1 MDIQQLLTQYPYEKP
16 RPQVQL
22 WLLLF
27 ITIGGLIA
35 LFLAAYHAFQL
46 VASPPQAFFAALL
59 IEVGL
64 VVEAIALI
72 NRPKTF
78 FPWAGLIIGFIVS
91 GSYNYTQAA
100 KAGQGLGGFELFALA
115 FGPLSALAFVSLT
128 LGNELRAYQE
138 KGAEWER
145 NRVEWAEK
153 ERRRLE
159 AKEERKEAQSRK
171 DSGKPEAETFR
182 KPSADLPVNL
192 PPWLPQIPSNLREFK
207 YMVDEGLAVLP
218 PGLTGSDLQ
227 KYIPAVGTDR
237 TGRNWLDGVG
247 YRQLQTNGSNHG

>member
-1 MDIQQLLTQYPYEKP
+1 MDLQQLLNQYPYEKP

-27 ITIGGLIA
+27 ITIGGLVA
-35 LFLAAYHAFQL
+35 LFLAAYHAFSL

-64 VVEAIALI
+64 AVEAIALI
-72 NRPKTF
+72 NRPKSWY
-78 FPWAGLIIGFIVS
+78 PWAGLIIGFLVS
-91 GSYNYTQAA
+91 GTYNYTQAA
-100 KAGQGLGGFELFALA
+100 KAGQGLGGLELFALA

-128 LGNELRAYQE
+128 FGNELRAYQE
-138 KGAEWER
+138 KAAEWER

-153 ERRRLE
+153 ERKRLE
-159 AKEERKEAQSRK
+159 AKEDRKAARAEKTA
-171 DSGKPEAETFR
+171 GIPAETFR
-182 KPSADLPVNL
+182 ESSVNFPVNL
-192 PPWLPQIPSNLREFK
+192 PPWLPQVPGNLREFK
-207 YMVDEGLAVLP
+207 YMVDEGLVVLP

-247 YRQLQTNGSNHG
+247 YRQLQTNGNNH

>member
-1 MDIQQLLTQYPYEKP
+1 MDIQELLAQYPYQRP
-16 RPQVQL
+16 RPHVQL

-64 VVEAIALI
+64 LVEAIALI

-78 FPWAGLIIGFIVS
+78 FPWAGLIIGFVVS

-138 KGAEWER
+138 KGVEWER
-145 NRVEWAEK
+145 QRVEWAEK
-153 ERRRLE
+153 ERKRLDAKAERR
-159 AKEERKEAQSRK
+159 AKSE
-171 DSGKPEAETFR
+171 KPAGIPVETFR
-182 KPSADLPVNL
+182 KSSAELSENL
-192 PPWLPQIPSNLREFK
+192 PPWLPHVPGNLREFK
-207 YMVDEGLAVLP
+207 YMVDEGLIILP

-237 TGRNWLDGVG
+237 TGRNWLDAVD
-247 YRQLQTNGSNHG
+247 YRQIQTNGSVK

>member
-1 MDIQQLLTQYPYEKP
+1 MNIQELLSQYPYEKP

-78 FPWAGLIIGFIVS
+78 FPWAGLIVGFIVS

-100 KAGQGLGGFELFALA
+100 KAGQGLGNFELFALA

-153 ERRRLE
+153 ERKRME
-159 AKEERKEAQSRK
+159 AKEERKAVRAE
-171 DSGKPEAETFR
+171 KPAGIPAETFR
-182 KPSADLPVNL
+182 KSSADLPVNL
-192 PPWLPQIPSNLREFK
+192 PPWLPQLPSNLREFK
-207 YMVDEGLAVLP
+207 YMVDEGIVILP

-227 KYIPAVGTDR
+227 RHIPAVGTDR
-237 TGRNWLDGVG
+237 TGRNWLDAID
-247 YRQLQTNGSNHG
+247 YRQIQTNGH

>member
-1 MDIQQLLTQYPYEKP
+1 MMDIQQLLTQYPYEKP
-16 RPQVQL
+16 KPQVQL

-72 NRPKTF
+72 NRPKTWY
-78 FPWAGLIIGFIVS
+78 PWAGLIIGFLVS
-91 GSYNYTQAA
+91 GTYNYTQAA
-100 KAGQGLGGFELFALA
+100 KAGQDLSGLELFALA

-138 KGAEWER
+138 KGTEWER
-145 NRVEWAEK
+145 ARVEWAER
-153 ERRRLE
+153 ERKRLE
-159 AKEERKEAQSRK
+159 NKEERRQAK
-171 DSGKPEAETFR
+171 AESTGN
-182 KPSADLPVNL
+182 LPVNFRQPSASVDL
-192 PPWLPQIPSNLREFK
+192 PPWLPQVPVHLREFK
-207 YMVDEGLAVLP
+207 YMVDEGLIILP

-227 KYIPAVGTDR
+227 KHIPAVGTDR
-237 TGRNWLDGVG
+237 TGRNWLEAVG
-247 YRQLQTNGSNHG
+247 YRQIETNGKEQ

>member
-1 MDIQQLLTQYPYEKP
+1 MNIQELLSQYPYEKP
-16 RPQVQL
+16 QPQAQL

-27 ITIGGLIA
+27 ITVGGLVA

-72 NRPKTF
+72 NRPRTF

-100 KAGQGLGGFELFALA
+100 KAGQGLGGFELLALA

-138 KGAEWER
+138 KGAEWEKDR
-145 NRVEWAEK
+145 AEWAER

-159 AKEERKEAQSRK
+159 TKEERRQAKAEI
-171 DSGKPEAETFR
+171 SGSLPVSFR
-182 KPSADLPVNL
+182 QPSASGDLPS
-192 PPWLPQIPSNLREFK
+192 WLPQVPANLREFK
-207 YMVDEGLAVLP
+207 YMIDEGLVVLP

-247 YRQLQTNGSNHG
+247 YRQLQANGNNH

>member
-1 MDIQQLLTQYPYEKP
+1 MNIQQLLSQYPYEKP

-78 FPWAGLIIGFIVS
+78 FPWAGLIVGFVVS

-138 KGAEWER
+138 KTTEWE
-145 NRVEWAEK
+145 NQRVEWAEK
-153 ERRRLE
+153 ERKRLE
-159 AKEERKEAQSRK
+159 TKEERRQAKREQVTSPVVR
-171 DSGKPEAETFR
+171 P
-182 KPSADLPVNL
+182 LPVERVPEYDELLQLVRERSAEN
-192 PPWLPQIPSNLREFK
+192 PFTPTDVQEWLERQKTASYDLINYGKELGVVHQIGR
-207 YMVDEGLAVLP
+207 G
-218 PGLTGSDLQ
+218 
-227 KYIPAVGTDR
+227 KYIM
-237 TGRNWLDGVG
+237 
-247 YRQLQTNGSNHG
+247 NGKD